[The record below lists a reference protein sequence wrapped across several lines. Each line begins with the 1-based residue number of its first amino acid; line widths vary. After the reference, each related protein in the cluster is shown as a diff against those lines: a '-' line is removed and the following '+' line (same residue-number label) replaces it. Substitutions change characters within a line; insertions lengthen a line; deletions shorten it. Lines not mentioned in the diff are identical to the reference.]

1 MVYRKWARC
10 GPHIH
15 HIEAAD
21 ASNCCHITYLPRILA
36 TSNAT
41 DDPEI
46 KEITTIDHPHARRT
60 GTSTSSTPPLMRRRA
75 KRSSASRRCSA
86 ADALA
91 KLADRHASIA

>member
-46 KEITTIDHPHARRT
+46 KEITTIDHPHARLNGYIHLLYTAVDEET
-60 GTSTSSTPPLMRRRA
+60 GEEVERIEALPC
-75 KRSSASRRCSA
+75 RRC
-86 ADALA
+86 
-91 KLADRHASIA
+91 ASEAGR